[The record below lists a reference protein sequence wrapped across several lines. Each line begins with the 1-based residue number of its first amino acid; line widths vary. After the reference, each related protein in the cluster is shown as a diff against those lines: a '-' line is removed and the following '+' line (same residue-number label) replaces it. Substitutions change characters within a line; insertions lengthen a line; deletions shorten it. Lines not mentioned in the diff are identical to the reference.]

1 MHTDKIILK
10 KNYHGQNYQH
20 PVMLIVDFASFLAEQ
35 PAVVVV
41 FNKSTPGVMYVLG
54 LCGVGREINDP
65 DLVYLQTA

>member
-1 MHTDKIILK
+1 
-10 KNYHGQNYQH
+10 
-20 PVMLIVDFASFLAEQ
+20 MLIVDFASFLAEQ

-54 LCGVGREINDP
+54 LCGVGREIDNP